1 MCIRD
6 RDRTIVRTFSNF
18 QVIVHLGKRLILEVH
33 ALEGL
38 PQLPISLIFNDP
50 CALLELFEYVSL
62 SDYDLSFD
70 LKDEMSELI
79 GVLTPEVIK
88 SNRTK
93 IAKHFSTILLA
104 PYASN
109 ALSIMFEICGPIDE
123 DNLPN
128 TLIGCF
134 IPETNKM
141 RFLLRNL
148 SVHQH
153 TVCTVSYTHLT
164 LPTILRV

>member
-1 MCIRD
+1 M
-6 RDRTIVRTFSNF
+6 
-18 QVIVHLGKRLILEVH
+18 
-33 ALEGL
+33 
-38 PQLPISLIFNDP
+38 
-50 CALLELFEYVSL
+50 ELYEYVSL
-62 SDYDLSFD
+62 SDYDFSFD

-88 SNRTK
+88 VNREKISN
-93 IAKHFSTILLA
+93 HFSSILLA
-104 PYASN
+104 PFASN
-109 ALSIMFEICGPIDE
+109 AMSIMFEICEPIDE

-153 TVCTVSYTHLT
+153 TVCVHSLKALDQVQKELYKLKNDYPELYQYLEAKHIIALKWGVFFHD
-164 LPTILRV
+164 LRKIDPHSDHVISGTYMAVQALE